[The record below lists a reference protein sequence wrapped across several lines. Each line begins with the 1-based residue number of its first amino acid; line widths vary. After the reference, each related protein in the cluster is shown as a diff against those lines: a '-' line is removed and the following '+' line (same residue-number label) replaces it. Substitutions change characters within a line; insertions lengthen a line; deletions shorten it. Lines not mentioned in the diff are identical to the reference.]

1 MICGCFI
8 FVSFF
13 FILFFEMGK
22 RKERESEMKVRM
34 NDNGCNEMN
43 KNSWDAYVQ
52 NCRTYKR
59 VLRERRARETTHTD
73 PTPKHGGTSGKKLDW
88 TNDQSIK
95 LTDVSQIPERFGPNP
110 VSKCRSQT
118 DEQDGTRLTWDMA
131 QSSRAGGSMVWQSD
145 RAILKRDYLDCEYC
159 RFVKYCTFQ
168 VVGDFLR

>member
-8 FVSFF
+8 FVSLF
-13 FILFFEMGK
+13 FIFFLK
-22 RKERESEMKVRM
+22 WEREKREKSEMKWEWM
-34 NDNGCNEMN
+34 NGCNEMN

-95 LTDVSQIPERFGPNP
+95 LTDVGQIPERFGLNP